1 MKNLIKTVA
10 IGAILICGSASA
22 ADNQQTAATFS
33 GSVANTCVLDP
44 ITQLSGLGASLASGS
59 TTAAA
64 TVNLTNIAD
73 PTTALYNPGN
83 GINLQFSGY
92 CNYAHTIRLQT
103 LSGNL
108 KNVTSANN
116 PVPTSNTFI
125 QSLNY
130 TVFGLWAGGAP
141 ITLTADGLALKKS
154 VGGAVNGSNRGLGT
168 LSIVFSDPQDMSI
181 PIQAGTF
188 TDVLKMQIGL
198 PL

>member
-44 ITQLSGLGASLASGS
+44 MTQLGGTGASLVAGA

-73 PTTALYNPGN
+73 ATTALYNTGN

-92 CNYAHTIRLQT
+92 CNYAHTIRVQT
-103 LSGNL
+103 LTGNL
-108 KNVTSANN
+108 KNVTTANN

-130 TVFGLWAGGAP
+130 TVLGLWGTSVIA
-141 ITLTADGLALKKS
+141 LTADGPALKKS
-154 VGGAVNGSNRGLGT
+154 VGGALSGSNRGTGT
-168 LSIVFSDPQDMSI
+168 LAITISDPADTSVPM
-181 PIQAGTF
+181 QAGSY
-188 TDVLKMQIGL
+188 TDVLRMQIGL